1 MWGVRQMGP
10 CLAAQTRWL
19 TGDGDKRADVSSRLR
34 QWPSHPEENL
44 MSLPIVALVVLIALV
59 IGAMPTWAHSRNW
72 GYMPSGG
79 LGLIAF
85 VVLVMLAT
93 GEL

>member
-1 MWGVRQMGP
+1 
-10 CLAAQTRWL
+10 
-19 TGDGDKRADVSSRLR
+19 
-34 QWPSHPEENL
+34 
-44 MSLPIVALVVLIALV
+44 MSLAVIALIVLLALV
-59 IGAMPTWAHSRNW
+59 IGAMPTWSHSRNW